1 MGRGF
6 EANAVI
12 GPSMGELLKVSG
24 LDVQRGRKEVL
35 KGFNLEISPGELV
48 IICGENG
55 SGKSTLIET
64 VAGIIPPQSG
74 SIHVHGDLLSDG
86 HGRRSR
92 PEHRFGLC
100 LQADGFTG
108 DEILSQRL
116 QDVAKLYGKTF
127 ESQALLNEW
136 NIGHRSN
143 DLLTT
148 LSKGQ
153 KRKVSFLSSIVPAI
167 VQDKPTLIL
176 LDEPD
181 AGLDAISIEKLADT
195 LANLRASNHGI
206 LMATHHPELLKRA
219 DRIIGIDGTIQKQ
232 KVEGGVLLKPEAS
245 DSSYSFIGTRLD
257 FRTMASLSNNGIS
270 GLLVIGALLALLQI
284 ESWPKSLL
292 HAAVLAPSLACG
304 LSGDAV
310 YAKLRESRASDWWYA
325 MKALPPNGL
334 FITILLG
341 LMYSCLSSLI
351 FVQHFSIILILSGT
365 LFCAICALSMLM
377 LSMIS
382 RRLERPQA
390 LSLRLLTPFFILP
403 WALMVG
409 RLTT

>member
-1 MGRGF
+1 
-6 EANAVI
+6 
-12 GPSMGELLKVSG
+12 MGELLKVSG

-35 KGFNLEISPGELV
+35 KGFDLEILPGELV
-48 IICGENG
+48 IISGENG
-55 SGKSTLIET
+55 SGKSTLIEA

-74 SIHVHGDLLSDG
+74 SIHVHGDLVADG

-92 PEHRFGLC
+92 PEHLFGLC

-116 QDVAKLYGKTF
+116 QDVARLYGKTF
-127 ESQALLNEW
+127 ETQDLLNEW

-153 KRKVSFLSSIVPAI
+153 KRKVAFLSSIVPAI
-167 VQDKPTLIL
+167 IQDKSTLIL

-181 AGLDAISIEKLADT
+181 AGLDAMSVEKLADT

-206 LMATHHPELLKRA
+206 LMATHHPDLLKRA
-219 DRIIGIDGTIQKQ
+219 DRIIDVDGGIQIQ
-232 KVEGGVLLKPEAS
+232 KVEGGVSIKSEAS
-245 DSSYSFIGTRLD
+245 NSSYPFVGTRLD
-257 FRTMASLSNNGIS
+257 FRTMASLSQNGIS
-270 GLLVIGALLALLQI
+270 GLLVMGALLALLQI
-284 ESWPKSLL
+284 ESWPNSLL

-310 YAKLRESRASDWWYA
+310 YAKLRESRSNDWWYA

-341 LMYSCLSSLI
+341 LIYSCLSSFI
-351 FVQHFSIILILSGT
+351 FVQDFSIVLILSGT
-365 LFCAICALSMLM
+365 LFCAVCAFSMLL

-382 RRLERPQA
+382 RRLARPQA
-390 LSLRLLTPFFILP
+390 LSLRLLTPFLILP

>member
-1 MGRGF
+1 
-6 EANAVI
+6 
-12 GPSMGELLKVSG
+12 MGELLKVSG

-35 KGFNLEISPGELV
+35 KGFDLEILPGELV
-48 IICGENG
+48 IISGENG
-55 SGKSTLIET
+55 SGKSTLIEA

-74 SIHVHGDLLSDG
+74 SIHVHGDLVADG

-92 PEHRFGLC
+92 PEHLFGLC

-116 QDVAKLYGKTF
+116 QDVARLYGKTF
-127 ESQALLNEW
+127 ETQDLLNEW

-153 KRKVSFLSSIVPAI
+153 KRKVAFLSSIVPAI
-167 VQDKPTLIL
+167 IQDKSTLIL

-181 AGLDAISIEKLADT
+181 AGLDAMSVEKLADT

-206 LMATHHPELLKRA
+206 LMATHHPDLLKRA
-219 DRIIGIDGTIQKQ
+219 DRIIDVDGGIQTQ
-232 KVEGGVLLKPEAS
+232 KVEGGVSIKSEAS
-245 DSSYSFIGTRLD
+245 NSSYPFVGTRLD
-257 FRTMASLSNNGIS
+257 FRTMASLSQNGIS
-270 GLLVIGALLALLQI
+270 GLLVMGALLALLQI
-284 ESWPKSLL
+284 ESWPNSLL

-310 YAKLRESRASDWWYA
+310 YAKLRESRSNDWWYA

-341 LMYSCLSSLI
+341 LIYSCLSSFI
-351 FVQHFSIILILSGT
+351 FVQDFSIVLILSGT
-365 LFCAICALSMLM
+365 LFCAVCAFSMLV

-382 RRLERPQA
+382 RRLARPQA
-390 LSLRLLTPFFILP
+390 LSLRLLTPFLILP

>member
-1 MGRGF
+1 
-6 EANAVI
+6 
-12 GPSMGELLKVSG
+12 MGELLKVSG

-35 KGFNLEISPGELV
+35 KGFDLEILPGELV
-48 IICGENG
+48 IISGENG
-55 SGKSTLIET
+55 SGKSTLIEA

-74 SIHVHGDLLSDG
+74 SIHVHGDLVADG

-92 PEHRFGLC
+92 PEHLFGLC

-116 QDVAKLYGKTF
+116 QDVARLYGKTF
-127 ESQALLNEW
+127 ETQDLLNEW

-153 KRKVSFLSSIVPAI
+153 KRKVAFLSSIVPAI
-167 VQDKPTLIL
+167 IQDKSTLIL

-181 AGLDAISIEKLADT
+181 AGLDAMSVEKLADT

-206 LMATHHPELLKRA
+206 LMATHHPDLLKRA
-219 DRIIGIDGTIQKQ
+219 DRIIDVDGGIQTQ
-232 KVEGGVLLKPEAS
+232 KVEGGVSIKSEAS
-245 DSSYSFIGTRLD
+245 NSSYPFVGTRLD
-257 FRTMASLSNNGIS
+257 FRTMASLSQNGIS
-270 GLLVIGALLALLQI
+270 GLLVMGALLALLQI
-284 ESWPKSLL
+284 ESWPNSLL

-310 YAKLRESRASDWWYA
+310 YAKLRESRSNDWWYA

-341 LMYSCLSSLI
+341 LIYSCLSSFI
-351 FVQHFSIILILSGT
+351 FVQDFSIVLILSGT
-365 LFCAICALSMLM
+365 LFCAVCAFSMLV

-382 RRLERPQA
+382 RRLARPQA

>member
-1 MGRGF
+1 
-6 EANAVI
+6 
-12 GPSMGELLKVSG
+12 MGELLNVSG

-35 KGFNLEISPGELV
+35 KGFDLEILPGELV
-48 IICGENG
+48 IISGENG
-55 SGKSTLIET
+55 SGKSTLIEA

-74 SIHVHGDLLSDG
+74 SIHIHGDLVADG

-92 PEHRFGLC
+92 PEHLFGLC

-116 QDVAKLYGKTF
+116 QDVARLYGKTF
-127 ESQALLNEW
+127 ETQDLLNEW

-153 KRKVSFLSSIVPAI
+153 KRKVAFLSSIVPALI
-167 VQDKPTLIL
+167 QDKPTLIL

-181 AGLDAISIEKLADT
+181 AGLDAMSVEKLADT

-206 LMATHHPELLKRA
+206 LMATHHPDLLKRA
-219 DRIIGIDGTIQKQ
+219 DRIIDVDGSIQTQ
-232 KVEGGVLLKPEAS
+232 KVEGGALIKLEAS
-245 DSSYSFIGTRLD
+245 DSSFPFVGTRLD
-257 FRTMASLSNNGIS
+257 FRTMASLSQNGIS
-270 GLLVIGALLALLQI
+270 GLLVMGALLALLQI
-284 ESWPKSLL
+284 ESWPNSLL

-310 YAKLRESRASDWWYA
+310 YAKLRESRSNDWWYA

-341 LMYSCLSSLI
+341 LIYSCLSSFI
-351 FVQHFSIILILSGT
+351 FVQEFSIVLILSGT
-365 LFCAICALSMLM
+365 LFCAVCAFSMLV

-382 RRLERPQA
+382 RRLARPQA

>member
-1 MGRGF
+1 
-6 EANAVI
+6 
-12 GPSMGELLKVSG
+12 MGELLKVSG

-35 KGFNLEISPGELV
+35 KGFDLEILPGELV
-48 IICGENG
+48 IISGDNG
-55 SGKSTLIET
+55 SGKSTLIEA

-74 SIHVHGDLLSDG
+74 SIHVHGDLVADG

-92 PEHRFGLC
+92 PEHLFGLC

-116 QDVAKLYGKTF
+116 QDVARLYGKTF
-127 ESQALLNEW
+127 ETQDLLNEW

-153 KRKVSFLSSIVPAI
+153 KRKVAFLSSIVPAI
-167 VQDKPTLIL
+167 IQDKSTLIL

-181 AGLDAISIEKLADT
+181 AGLDAMSVEKLADT

-206 LMATHHPELLKRA
+206 LMATHHPDLIKRA
-219 DRIIGIDGTIQKQ
+219 DRIIDVDGGIQTQ
-232 KVEGGVLLKPEAS
+232 KVEGGVSIKSEAS
-245 DSSYSFIGTRLD
+245 NSSYPFVGTRLD
-257 FRTMASLSNNGIS
+257 FRTMASLSQNGIS
-270 GLLVIGALLALLQI
+270 GLLVMGALLALLQI
-284 ESWPKSLL
+284 ESWPNSLL

-310 YAKLRESRASDWWYA
+310 YAKLRESRSNDWWYA

-341 LMYSCLSSLI
+341 LIYSCLSSFI
-351 FVQHFSIILILSGT
+351 FVQEFSIVLILSGT
-365 LFCAICALSMLM
+365 LFCAVCAFSMLV

-382 RRLERPQA
+382 RRLARPQA

>member
-1 MGRGF
+1 
-6 EANAVI
+6 
-12 GPSMGELLKVSG
+12 MGELLKVSG

-35 KGFNLEISPGELV
+35 KGFDLEILPGELV
-48 IICGENG
+48 IISGENG
-55 SGKSTLIET
+55 SGKSTLIEA

-74 SIHVHGDLLSDG
+74 SIHVHGDLVADG

-92 PEHRFGLC
+92 PEHLFGLC

-116 QDVAKLYGKTF
+116 QDVARLYGKTF
-127 ESQALLNEW
+127 ETQDLLNEW

-153 KRKVSFLSSIVPAI
+153 KRKVAFLSSIVPALI
-167 VQDKPTLIL
+167 QEKSTLIL

-181 AGLDAISIEKLADT
+181 AGLDAMSVEKLADT

-206 LMATHHPELLKRA
+206 LMATHHPDLLKRA
-219 DRIIGIDGTIQKQ
+219 DRIIDVDGGIQTQ
-232 KVEGGVLLKPEAS
+232 KVEGGVSIKSEAS
-245 DSSYSFIGTRLD
+245 NSSYPFVGTRLD
-257 FRTMASLSNNGIS
+257 FRTMASLSQNGIS
-270 GLLVIGALLALLQI
+270 GLLVMGALLALLQI
-284 ESWPKSLL
+284 ESWPNSLL

-310 YAKLRESRASDWWYA
+310 YAKLRESRSNDWWYA

-341 LMYSCLSSLI
+341 LIYSCLSSLI
-351 FVQHFSIILILSGT
+351 FVQDFSIVLILSGT
-365 LFCAICALSMLM
+365 LFCAVCAFSMLF

-382 RRLERPQA
+382 RRLARPQA

>member
-1 MGRGF
+1 
-6 EANAVI
+6 
-12 GPSMGELLKVSG
+12 MGELLKVSG

-35 KGFNLEISPGELV
+35 KGFDLEILPGELV
-48 IICGENG
+48 IISGENG
-55 SGKSTLIET
+55 SGKSTLIEA

-74 SIHVHGDLLSDG
+74 SIHVHGDLVADG

-92 PEHRFGLC
+92 PEHLFGLC

-116 QDVAKLYGKTF
+116 QDVARLYGKTF
-127 ESQALLNEW
+127 ETQDLLNEW

-153 KRKVSFLSSIVPAI
+153 KRKVAFLSSIVPAI
-167 VQDKPTLIL
+167 IQDKSTLIL

-181 AGLDAISIEKLADT
+181 AGLDAMSVEKLADT

-206 LMATHHPELLKRA
+206 LMATHHPDLLKRA
-219 DRIIGIDGTIQKQ
+219 DRIIDVDGGIQTQ
-232 KVEGGVLLKPEAS
+232 KVEGGVSIKSEAS
-245 DSSYSFIGTRLD
+245 NSSYPFVGTRLD
-257 FRTMASLSNNGIS
+257 FRTMASLSQNGIS
-270 GLLVIGALLALLQI
+270 GLLVMGALLALLQI
-284 ESWPKSLL
+284 ESWPNSLL

-310 YAKLRESRASDWWYA
+310 YAKLRESRSNDWWYA

-334 FITILLG
+334 FITIMLG
-341 LMYSCLSSLI
+341 LIYSCLSSFI
-351 FVQHFSIILILSGT
+351 FVQEFSIVLILSGT
-365 LFCAICALSMLM
+365 LFCAVCAFSMLL

-382 RRLERPQA
+382 RRLARPQA

>member
-1 MGRGF
+1 
-6 EANAVI
+6 
-12 GPSMGELLKVSG
+12 MGELLKVSG

-35 KGFNLEISPGELV
+35 KGFDLEILPGELV
-48 IICGENG
+48 IISGENG
-55 SGKSTLIET
+55 SGKSTLIEA

-74 SIHVHGDLLSDG
+74 SIHVHGDLVADG

-92 PEHRFGLC
+92 PEHLFGLC

-116 QDVAKLYGKTF
+116 QDVARLYGKTF
-127 ESQALLNEW
+127 ETQDLLNEW

-153 KRKVSFLSSIVPAI
+153 KRKVAFLSSIVPAI
-167 VQDKPTLIL
+167 IQDKSTLIL

-181 AGLDAISIEKLADT
+181 AGLDAMSVEKLADT

-206 LMATHHPELLKRA
+206 LMATHHPDLLKRA
-219 DRIIGIDGTIQKQ
+219 DRIIDVDGGIQIQ
-232 KVEGGVLLKPEAS
+232 KVEGGVSIKSEAS
-245 DSSYSFIGTRLD
+245 NSSYPFVGTRLD
-257 FRTMASLSNNGIS
+257 FRTMASLSQNGIS
-270 GLLVIGALLALLQI
+270 GLLVMGALLALLQI
-284 ESWPKSLL
+284 ESWPNSLL

-310 YAKLRESRASDWWYA
+310 YAKLRESRSNDWWYA

-334 FITILLG
+334 FITIMLG
-341 LMYSCLSSLI
+341 LIYSCLSSFI
-351 FVQHFSIILILSGT
+351 FVQEFSIVLILSGT
-365 LFCAICALSMLM
+365 LFCAVCAFSMLL

-382 RRLERPQA
+382 RRLARPQA

>member
-1 MGRGF
+1 
-6 EANAVI
+6 
-12 GPSMGELLKVSG
+12 MGELLKVSG

-35 KGFNLEISPGELV
+35 KGLDLEILPGELV
-48 IICGENG
+48 IISGENG
-55 SGKSTLIET
+55 SGKSTLIEA

-74 SIHVHGDLLSDG
+74 SIHVHGDLVADG

-92 PEHRFGLC
+92 PEHLFGLC

-116 QDVAKLYGKTF
+116 QDVARLYGKTF
-127 ESQALLNEW
+127 ETQHLLNEW

-153 KRKVSFLSSIVPAI
+153 KRKVAFLSSIVPALI
-167 VQDKPTLIL
+167 QDKPTLIL

-181 AGLDAISIEKLADT
+181 AGLDAMSVEKLADT

-206 LMATHHPELLKRA
+206 LMATHHPDLLKRA
-219 DRIIGIDGTIQKQ
+219 DRIIDVDGSIQTQ
-232 KVEGGVLLKPEAS
+232 KVEGGVSIKSEAS
-245 DSSYSFIGTRLD
+245 NSSFSFVGTRLD
-257 FRTMASLSNNGIS
+257 FRTMASLSQNGIS
-270 GLLVIGALLALLQI
+270 GLLVMGALLALLQI
-284 ESWPKSLL
+284 ETWPNSLL

-310 YAKLRESRASDWWYA
+310 YAKLRESRSNDWWYA

-341 LMYSCLSSLI
+341 LLYTCLSSFI
-351 FVQHFSIILILSGT
+351 FVEEFSIVLILSGT
-365 LFCAICALSMLM
+365 LFCAVCAFSMLV

-382 RRLERPQA
+382 RRLARPQA
-390 LSLRLLTPFFILP
+390 LSLKLLTPFFILP

>member
-1 MGRGF
+1 
-6 EANAVI
+6 
-12 GPSMGELLKVSG
+12 MGELLKVSG

-35 KGFNLEISPGELV
+35 KGFDLEILPGELV
-48 IICGENG
+48 IISGENG
-55 SGKSTLIET
+55 SGKSTLIEA

-74 SIHVHGDLLSDG
+74 SIHVHGDLVADG

-92 PEHRFGLC
+92 PEHLFGLC

-116 QDVAKLYGKTF
+116 QDVARLYGKTF
-127 ESQALLNEW
+127 ETQDLLNEW

-153 KRKVSFLSSIVPAI
+153 KRKVAFLSSIVPAI
-167 VQDKPTLIL
+167 IQDKSTLIL

-181 AGLDAISIEKLADT
+181 AGLDAMSVEKLADT

-206 LMATHHPELLKRA
+206 LMATHHPDLLKRA
-219 DRIIGIDGTIQKQ
+219 DRIIDVDGGIQTQ
-232 KVEGGVLLKPEAS
+232 KVEGGVSIKSEAS
-245 DSSYSFIGTRLD
+245 NSSYPFVGTRLD
-257 FRTMASLSNNGIS
+257 FRTMASLSQNGIS
-270 GLLVIGALLALLQI
+270 GLLVMGALLALLQI
-284 ESWPKSLL
+284 ESWPNSLL

-310 YAKLRESRASDWWYA
+310 YAKLRESRSNDWWYA

-341 LMYSCLSSLI
+341 LIYSCLSSFI
-351 FVQHFSIILILSGT
+351 FVQDFSIVLILSGT
-365 LFCAICALSMLM
+365 LFCAVCAFSMLL

-382 RRLERPQA
+382 RRLARPQA
-390 LSLRLLTPFFILP
+390 LSLRLLTPFLILP

>member
-1 MGRGF
+1 
-6 EANAVI
+6 
-12 GPSMGELLKVSG
+12 MGELLKVSG

-35 KGFNLEISPGELV
+35 KGFDLEILPGELV
-48 IICGENG
+48 IISGENG
-55 SGKSTLIET
+55 SGKSTLIEA

-74 SIHVHGDLLSDG
+74 SIHVHGDLVADG

-92 PEHRFGLC
+92 PEHLFGLC

-116 QDVAKLYGKTF
+116 QDVARLYGKTF
-127 ESQALLNEW
+127 ETQDLLNEW

-153 KRKVSFLSSIVPAI
+153 KRKVAFLSSIVPALI
-167 VQDKPTLIL
+167 QDKPTLIL

-181 AGLDAISIEKLADT
+181 AGLDAMSVEKLAET
-195 LANLRASNHGI
+195 LANLRASKHGI
-206 LMATHHPELLKRA
+206 LMATHHPDLLKRA
-219 DRIIGIDGTIQKQ
+219 DRIIDVDGSIQTQ
-232 KVEGGVLLKPEAS
+232 KVEGGILIKPEARK
-245 DSSYSFIGTRLD
+245 SSSPFVGTRLD
-257 FRTMASLSNNGIS
+257 FRTMASLSQNGIS
-270 GLLVIGALLALLQI
+270 GLLVMGTLLALLQI
-284 ESWPKSLL
+284 ESWPNSLL

-310 YAKLRESRASDWWYA
+310 YAKLRESRSNDWWYA

-341 LMYSCLSSLI
+341 LIYSCLSSFI
-351 FVQHFSIILILSGT
+351 FIQEISIVLILSGT
-365 LFCAICALSMLM
+365 LFCAACAFSMLV

-382 RRLERPQA
+382 RRLARPQA
-390 LSLRLLTPFFILP
+390 LSLKLLTPFFILP

>member
-1 MGRGF
+1 
-6 EANAVI
+6 
-12 GPSMGELLKVSG
+12 MGELLKVSG

-35 KGFNLEISPGELV
+35 KGFDLEILPGELV
-48 IICGENG
+48 IISGENG
-55 SGKSTLIET
+55 SGKSTLIEA

-74 SIHVHGDLLSDG
+74 SIHVHGDLVADG

-92 PEHRFGLC
+92 PEHLFGLC

-116 QDVAKLYGKTF
+116 QDVARLYGKTF
-127 ESQALLNEW
+127 ETQDLLNEW

-153 KRKVSFLSSIVPAI
+153 KRKVAFLSSIVPAI
-167 VQDKPTLIL
+167 IQDKSTLIL

-181 AGLDAISIEKLADT
+181 AGLDAMSVEKLADT

-206 LMATHHPELLKRA
+206 LMATHHPDLLKRA
-219 DRIIGIDGTIQKQ
+219 DRIIDVDGGIQIQ
-232 KVEGGVLLKPEAS
+232 KVEGGVSIKSEAS
-245 DSSYSFIGTRLD
+245 NSSYPFVGTRLD
-257 FRTMASLSNNGIS
+257 FRTMASLSQNGIS
-270 GLLVIGALLALLQI
+270 GLLVMGALLALLQI
-284 ESWPKSLL
+284 ESWPNSLL

-310 YAKLRESRASDWWYA
+310 YAKLRESRSNDWWYA

-334 FITILLG
+334 FITIMLG
-341 LMYSCLSSLI
+341 LIYSCLSSFI
-351 FVQHFSIILILSGT
+351 FVQEFSIVLILSGT
-365 LFCAICALSMLM
+365 LFCAVCAFSMLV

-382 RRLERPQA
+382 RRLARPQA

>member
-1 MGRGF
+1 
-6 EANAVI
+6 
-12 GPSMGELLKVSG
+12 MGELLKVSG

-35 KGFNLEISPGELV
+35 KGFDLEILPGELV
-48 IICGENG
+48 IISGENG
-55 SGKSTLIET
+55 SGKSTLIEA

-74 SIHVHGDLLSDG
+74 SIHIHGDLVADG

-92 PEHRFGLC
+92 PEHLFGLC

-116 QDVAKLYGKTF
+116 QDVARLYGKTF
-127 ESQALLNEW
+127 ETQDLLNEW

-153 KRKVSFLSSIVPAI
+153 KRKVAFLSSIVPALI
-167 VQDKPTLIL
+167 QDKPTLIL

-181 AGLDAISIEKLADT
+181 AGLDAMSVEKLADT

-206 LMATHHPELLKRA
+206 LMATHHPDLLKRA
-219 DRIIGIDGTIQKQ
+219 DRIIDVDGSIQNQ
-232 KVEGGVLLKPEAS
+232 EVDGGVSIKAEAS
-245 DSSYSFIGTRLD
+245 NSSFPFVGTRLD
-257 FRTMASLSNNGIS
+257 FRTMASLSQNGIS
-270 GLLVIGALLALLQI
+270 GLLVMGALLALLQI
-284 ESWPKSLL
+284 ESWPNSLL

-310 YAKLRESRASDWWYA
+310 YAKLRESRSNDWWYA

-341 LMYSCLSSLI
+341 LIYSCLSSFI
-351 FVQHFSIILILSGT
+351 FVQEFSIVLILSGT
-365 LFCAICALSMLM
+365 LFCAVCAFSMLV

-382 RRLERPQA
+382 RRLARPQA

>member
-1 MGRGF
+1 
-6 EANAVI
+6 
-12 GPSMGELLKVSG
+12 MGELLKVSG

-35 KGFNLEISPGELV
+35 KGFDLEILPGELV
-48 IICGENG
+48 IISGENG
-55 SGKSTLIET
+55 SGKSTLIEA

-74 SIHVHGDLLSDG
+74 SIHVHGDLVADG

-92 PEHRFGLC
+92 PEHLFGLC

-116 QDVAKLYGKTF
+116 QDVARLYGKTF
-127 ESQALLNEW
+127 ETQDLLNEW

-153 KRKVSFLSSIVPAI
+153 KRKVAFLSSIVPALI
-167 VQDKPTLIL
+167 QDKPTLIL

-181 AGLDAISIEKLADT
+181 AGLDAMSVEKLADT

-206 LMATHHPELLKRA
+206 LMATHHPDLLKRA
-219 DRIIGIDGTIQKQ
+219 DRIIDVDGSIQNQ
-232 KVEGGVLLKPEAS
+232 EVDGGVSIKAEAS
-245 DSSYSFIGTRLD
+245 NSSFPFVGTRLD
-257 FRTMASLSNNGIS
+257 FRTMASLSQNGIS
-270 GLLVIGALLALLQI
+270 GLLVMGALLALLQI
-284 ESWPKSLL
+284 ESWPNSLL

-310 YAKLRESRASDWWYA
+310 YAKLRESRSNDWWYA

-341 LMYSCLSSLI
+341 LIYSCLSSFI
-351 FVQHFSIILILSGT
+351 FVQEFSIVLILSGT
-365 LFCAICALSMLM
+365 LFCAVCAFSMLV

-382 RRLERPQA
+382 RRLARPQA

>member
-1 MGRGF
+1 
-6 EANAVI
+6 
-12 GPSMGELLKVSG
+12 MGELLKVSG

-35 KGFNLEISPGELV
+35 KGFDLEILPGELV
-48 IICGENG
+48 IISGENG
-55 SGKSTLIET
+55 SGKSTLIEA

-74 SIHVHGDLLSDG
+74 SIHVHGDLVADG

-92 PEHRFGLC
+92 PEHLFGLC

-116 QDVAKLYGKTF
+116 QDVARLYGKTF
-127 ESQALLNEW
+127 ETQDLLNEW

-153 KRKVSFLSSIVPAI
+153 KRKVAFLSSIVPAI
-167 VQDKPTLIL
+167 IQDKSTLIL

-181 AGLDAISIEKLADT
+181 AGLDAMSVEKLADT

-206 LMATHHPELLKRA
+206 LMATHHPDLLKRA
-219 DRIIGIDGTIQKQ
+219 DRIIDVDGGIQTQ
-232 KVEGGVLLKPEAS
+232 KVEGGVSIKSEAS
-245 DSSYSFIGTRLD
+245 NSSYPFVGTRLD
-257 FRTMASLSNNGIS
+257 FRTMASLSQNGIS
-270 GLLVIGALLALLQI
+270 GLLVMGALLALLQI
-284 ESWPKSLL
+284 ESWPNSLL

-310 YAKLRESRASDWWYA
+310 YAKLRESRSNDWWYA

-341 LMYSCLSSLI
+341 LIYSCLSSFI
-351 FVQHFSIILILSGT
+351 FVQEFSIVLILSGT
-365 LFCAICALSMLM
+365 LFCAVCAFSMLL

-382 RRLERPQA
+382 RRLARPQA

>member
-1 MGRGF
+1 
-6 EANAVI
+6 
-12 GPSMGELLKVSG
+12 MGELLKVSG

-35 KGFNLEISPGELV
+35 KGLDLEILPGELV
-48 IICGENG
+48 IISGENG
-55 SGKSTLIET
+55 SGKSTLIEA

-74 SIHVHGDLLSDG
+74 SIHVHGDLVADG

-92 PEHRFGLC
+92 PEHLFGLC

-116 QDVAKLYGKTF
+116 QDVARLYGKTF
-127 ESQALLNEW
+127 ETQHLLNEW

-153 KRKVSFLSSIVPAI
+153 KRKVAFLSSIVPALI
-167 VQDKPTLIL
+167 QDKPTLIL

-181 AGLDAISIEKLADT
+181 AGLDAMSVEKLADT

-206 LMATHHPELLKRA
+206 LMATHHPDLLKRA
-219 DRIIGIDGTIQKQ
+219 DRIIDVDGSIQTQ
-232 KVEGGVLLKPEAS
+232 KVEGGVPIKSEAS
-245 DSSYSFIGTRLD
+245 NSSFSFVGTRLD
-257 FRTMASLSNNGIS
+257 FRTMASLSQNGIS
-270 GLLVIGALLALLQI
+270 GLLVMGALLALLQI
-284 ESWPKSLL
+284 ESWPNSLL

-310 YAKLRESRASDWWYA
+310 YAKLRESRSNDWWYA

-341 LMYSCLSSLI
+341 LLYTCLSSFI
-351 FVQHFSIILILSGT
+351 FVEEFSIVLILSGT
-365 LFCAICALSMLM
+365 LFCAVCAFSMLV

-382 RRLERPQA
+382 RRLARPQA
-390 LSLRLLTPFFILP
+390 LSLKLLTPFFILP

>member
-1 MGRGF
+1 
-6 EANAVI
+6 
-12 GPSMGELLKVSG
+12 MGELLKVSG

-35 KGFNLEISPGELV
+35 KGFDLEILPGELV
-48 IICGENG
+48 IISGENG
-55 SGKSTLIET
+55 SGKSTLIEA

-74 SIHVHGDLLSDG
+74 SIHVHGDLVADG

-92 PEHRFGLC
+92 PEHLFGLC

-116 QDVAKLYGKTF
+116 QDVARLYGKTF
-127 ESQALLNEW
+127 ETQDLLNEW

-153 KRKVSFLSSIVPAI
+153 KRKVAFLSSIVPAI
-167 VQDKPTLIL
+167 IQDKSTLIL

-181 AGLDAISIEKLADT
+181 AGLDAMSVEKLADT

-206 LMATHHPELLKRA
+206 LMATHHPDLLKRA
-219 DRIIGIDGTIQKQ
+219 DRIIDVDGGIQTQ
-232 KVEGGVLLKPEAS
+232 KVEGGVSIKSEAS
-245 DSSYSFIGTRLD
+245 NSSYPFVGTRLD
-257 FRTMASLSNNGIS
+257 FRTMASLSQNGIS
-270 GLLVIGALLALLQI
+270 GLLVMGALLALLQI
-284 ESWPKSLL
+284 ESWPNSLL

-310 YAKLRESRASDWWYA
+310 YAKLRESRSNDWWYA

-334 FITILLG
+334 FITIMLG
-341 LMYSCLSSLI
+341 LIYSCLSSFI
-351 FVQHFSIILILSGT
+351 FVQEFSIVLILSGT
-365 LFCAICALSMLM
+365 LFCAVCAFSMLV

-382 RRLERPQA
+382 RRLARPQA

>member
-1 MGRGF
+1 
-6 EANAVI
+6 
-12 GPSMGELLKVSG
+12 MGELLKVSG

-35 KGFNLEISPGELV
+35 KGFDLEILPGELV
-48 IICGENG
+48 IISGENG
-55 SGKSTLIET
+55 SGKSTLIEA

-74 SIHVHGDLLSDG
+74 SIHVHGDLVADG

-92 PEHRFGLC
+92 PEHLFGLC

-116 QDVAKLYGKTF
+116 QDVARLYGKTF
-127 ESQALLNEW
+127 ETQDLLNEW

-153 KRKVSFLSSIVPAI
+153 KRKVAFLSSIVPAI
-167 VQDKPTLIL
+167 IQDKSTLIL

-181 AGLDAISIEKLADT
+181 AGLDAMSVEKLADT

-206 LMATHHPELLKRA
+206 LMATHHPDLLKRA
-219 DRIIGIDGTIQKQ
+219 DRIIDVDGGIQTQ
-232 KVEGGVLLKPEAS
+232 KVEGGVSIKSEAS
-245 DSSYSFIGTRLD
+245 NSSYPFVGTRLD
-257 FRTMASLSNNGIS
+257 FRTMASLSQNGIS
-270 GLLVIGALLALLQI
+270 GLLVMGALLALLQI
-284 ESWPKSLL
+284 ESWPNSLL

-310 YAKLRESRASDWWYA
+310 YAKLRESRSNDWWYA

-341 LMYSCLSSLI
+341 LIYSCLSSFI
-351 FVQHFSIILILSGT
+351 FVQEFSIVLILSGT
-365 LFCAICALSMLM
+365 LFCAVCAFSMLV

-382 RRLERPQA
+382 RRLARPQA

>member
-1 MGRGF
+1 
-6 EANAVI
+6 
-12 GPSMGELLKVSG
+12 MGELLKVSG

-35 KGFNLEISPGELV
+35 KGFDLEISPGELV
-48 IICGENG
+48 IISGENG
-55 SGKSTLIET
+55 SGKSTLIEA

-74 SIHVHGDLLSDG
+74 SIHVHGKLLADG

-92 PEHRFGLC
+92 PEHLFGLC

-116 QDVAKLYGKTF
+116 QDVARLYGKTF
-127 ESQALLNEW
+127 ETQDLLNEW

-153 KRKVSFLSSIVPAI
+153 KRKVAFLSSIVPALI
-167 VQDKPTLIL
+167 QDKPTLIL

-181 AGLDAISIEKLADT
+181 AGLDAMSVEKLADT
-195 LANLRASNHGI
+195 LANLRASNHAI
-206 LMATHHPELLKRA
+206 LMATHHPDLLKRA
-219 DRIIGIDGTIQKQ
+219 DRIIDVDGSIQTQ
-232 KVEGGVLLKPEAS
+232 KVEGGALIKLEAS
-245 DSSYSFIGTRLD
+245 DSSFPFVGTRLD
-257 FRTMASLSNNGIS
+257 FRTMASLSQNGIS
-270 GLLVIGALLALLQI
+270 GLLVMGALLALLQI
-284 ESWPKSLL
+284 ESWPNSLL

-310 YAKLRESRASDWWYA
+310 YAKLRESRSNDWWYA
-325 MKALPPNGL
+325 MKTLPPNGL

-341 LMYSCLSSLI
+341 LIYSCLSSFI
-351 FVQHFSIILILSGT
+351 FVQEFSIVLILSGT
-365 LFCAICALSMLM
+365 LFCAVCAFSMLV

-382 RRLERPQA
+382 RRLARPQA

>member
-1 MGRGF
+1 
-6 EANAVI
+6 
-12 GPSMGELLKVSG
+12 MGELLKVSG

-35 KGFNLEISPGELV
+35 KGFDLDILPGELV
-48 IICGENG
+48 IISGENG
-55 SGKSTLIET
+55 SGKSTLIEA

-74 SIHVHGDLLSDG
+74 SIHIHGDLVADG

-92 PEHRFGLC
+92 PEHLFGLC

-116 QDVAKLYGKTF
+116 QDVARLYGKTF
-127 ESQALLNEW
+127 ETQDLLNEW

-153 KRKVSFLSSIVPAI
+153 KRKVAFLSSIVPALI
-167 VQDKPTLIL
+167 QDKPTLIL

-181 AGLDAISIEKLADT
+181 AGLDAMSVEKLADT

-206 LMATHHPELLKRA
+206 LMATHHPDLLKRA
-219 DRIIGIDGTIQKQ
+219 DRIIDVDGSIQNQ
-232 KVEGGVLLKPEAS
+232 EVDGGVSIKAEAS
-245 DSSYSFIGTRLD
+245 NSSFPFVGTRLD
-257 FRTMASLSNNGIS
+257 FRTMASLSQNGIS
-270 GLLVIGALLALLQI
+270 GLLVMGALLALLQI
-284 ESWPKSLL
+284 ESWPNSLL

-310 YAKLRESRASDWWYA
+310 YAKLRESRSNDWWYA

-341 LMYSCLSSLI
+341 LIYSCLSSFI
-351 FVQHFSIILILSGT
+351 FVQEFSIVLILSGT
-365 LFCAICALSMLM
+365 LFCAVCAFSMLV

-382 RRLERPQA
+382 RRLARPQA

>member
-1 MGRGF
+1 
-6 EANAVI
+6 
-12 GPSMGELLKVSG
+12 MGELLKVSG

-35 KGFNLEISPGELV
+35 KGLDLEILPGELV
-48 IICGENG
+48 IISGENG
-55 SGKSTLIET
+55 SGKSTLIEA

-74 SIHVHGDLLSDG
+74 SIHVHGDLVADG

-92 PEHRFGLC
+92 PEHLFGLC

-116 QDVAKLYGKTF
+116 QDVARLYGKTF
-127 ESQALLNEW
+127 ETQHLLNEW

-153 KRKVSFLSSIVPAI
+153 KRKVAFLSSIVPALI
-167 VQDKPTLIL
+167 QDKPTLIL

-181 AGLDAISIEKLADT
+181 AGLDAMSVEKLADT

-206 LMATHHPELLKRA
+206 LMATHHPDLLKRA
-219 DRIIGIDGTIQKQ
+219 DRIIDVDGSIQTQ
-232 KVEGGVLLKPEAS
+232 KVEGGVSIKSEAS
-245 DSSYSFIGTRLD
+245 NSSFSFVGTRLD
-257 FRTMASLSNNGIS
+257 FRTMASLSQNGIS
-270 GLLVIGALLALLQI
+270 GLLVMGALLALLQI
-284 ESWPKSLL
+284 ESWPNSLL

-310 YAKLRESRASDWWYA
+310 YAKLRESRSNDWWYA

-341 LMYSCLSSLI
+341 LLYTCLSSFI
-351 FVQHFSIILILSGT
+351 FVEEFSIVLILSGT
-365 LFCAICALSMLM
+365 LFCAVCAFSMLV

-382 RRLERPQA
+382 RRLARPQA
-390 LSLRLLTPFFILP
+390 LSLKLLTPFFILP